1 MKRVSEEDNSIML
14 IEEEQEQDQREDP
27 TILFNNQLEKEE
39 VVKQEINLIKLKISR
54 LETSLTPFL
63 ML

>member
-1 MKRVSEEDNSIML
+1 LKRVSEEDNSIML